1 MRISDW
7 SSDVC
12 SSDLAGSSHGFLD
25 RVSRRLLLG
34 TDRHH
39 AAVSVESELV
49 VSDKRTEF
57 PREGSHLVL
66 AVESVD
72 PEEQRL
78 GDAISNKRG
87 THAGRRDGLEDV
99 LDCRLALRRD
109 RHHPLHGIEGQ
120 PILASYKRT
129 DLTFEGGDFVLAVE
143 PLNLKK

>member
-72 PEEQRL
+72 PDERSEE
-78 GDAISNKRG
+78 
-87 THAGRRDGLEDV
+87 RRVGKECV
-99 LDCRLALRRD
+99 RSCRSRWSPY
-109 RHHPLHGIEGQ
+109 H
-120 PILASYKRT
+120 
-129 DLTFEGGDFVLAVE
+129 
-143 PLNLKK
+143 